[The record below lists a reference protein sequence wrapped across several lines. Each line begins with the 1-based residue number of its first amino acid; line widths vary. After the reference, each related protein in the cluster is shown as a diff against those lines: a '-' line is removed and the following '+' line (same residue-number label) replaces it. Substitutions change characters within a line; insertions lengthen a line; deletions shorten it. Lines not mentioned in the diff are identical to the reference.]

1 MRFHRLAFAAAIFAV
16 GSLTQQHGFALA
28 ADEAPTAN
36 EDIPPADA
44 ENFEFQAE
52 VNRMMDIVVNSLYQN
67 KDVFLRE
74 LISNASDALDKIR
87 FLSLTKPELLKEKED
102 FEIRI
107 EYNSEANTLT
117 VRDSG
122 VGMTHDDLV
131 ENLGTVARSGTTK
144 FLDAL
149 QEQDKNDVSG
159 LIGKFGV
166 GFYSSFLV
174 ADRVT
179 VASKNAADSKQYIW
193 ESRNGEDKF
202 HVYPD
207 PRGNSLGRGTE
218 ITLHLKE
225 DAVDYADGD
234 RLRNLVTHYSEFVTH
249 PIHLRI
255 TSTTEVEV
263 DDEEEST
270 EDGEEKKDDIE
281 VSDEEDSSEDGEE
294 EKPKK
299 YETIVTHEWEEINN
313 NPAIWTREKE
323 EITDEEYRDFWHVV
337 AKGVSGDCARWN
349 HFNAEGN
356 INFKSLLYMPEE
368 IPDNY
373 QFGQI
378 DKIVGGLKLYV
389 RKVLI
394 SDEFDL
400 MPKYLS
406 FIRGVVDSDDLPLNV
421 NRETLQES
429 KITKV
434 IKKKLVRKALDM
446 IRAFSKEEMPADDEE
461 EVEVDEEGNV
471 IETEKEEKVHPYIEW
486 YKHFNA
492 NLKMGIIED
501 EPNRGRIMKL
511 LRFQTSKSDGKW
523 VSLEEYV
530 ENMGPLQKDI
540 YTIAG
545 AGLDDVQQS
554 PFLDRF
560 NEKDMEVVF
569 LTDPVDEYMIQQIR
583 DFDGKKFSAISA
595 ENVKI
600 PDEDE
605 DLAKRRE
612 KAYKKKFKPLTKYLK
627 KLYGPS
633 VMRIAISK
641 RLGKQPAILSSS
653 EYGNSA
659 NMERIMRAQAY
670 QTGQSQMMAGAMKV
684 SL

>member
-1 MRFHRLAFAAAIFAV
+1 VRRK
-16 GSLTQQHGFALA
+16 T
-28 ADEAPTAN
+28 
-36 EDIPPADA
+36 
-44 ENFEFQAE
+44 
-52 VNRMMDIVVNSLYQN
+52 
-67 KDVFLRE
+67 
-74 LISNASDALDKIR
+74 
-87 FLSLTKPELLKEKED
+87 LLK
-102 FEIRI
+102 
-107 EYNSEANTLT
+107 
-117 VRDSG
+117 
-122 VGMTHDDLV
+122 
-131 ENLGTVARSGTTK
+131 
-144 FLDAL
+144 
-149 QEQDKNDVSG
+149 
-159 LIGKFGV
+159 
-166 GFYSSFLV
+166 
-174 ADRVT
+174 
-179 VASKNAADSKQYIW
+179 
-193 ESRNGEDKF
+193 
-202 HVYPD
+202 
-207 PRGNSLGRGTE
+207 TE
-218 ITLHLKE
+218 
-225 DAVDYADGD
+225 
-234 RLRNLVTHYSEFVTH
+234 R
-249 PIHLRI
+249 
-255 TSTTEVEV
+255 
-263 DDEEEST
+263 
-270 EDGEEKKDDIE
+270 KK
-281 VSDEEDSSEDGEE
+281 S
-294 EKPKK
+294 PKK
-299 YETIVTHEWEEINN
+299 TETVTTYDWEEINN
-313 NPAIWTREKE
+313 NPAIWTREKDD
-323 EITDEEYRDFWHVV
+323 ITDEEYRDFWHVV
-337 AKGVSGDCARWN
+337 AKGVSGDCAKWN

-373 QFGQI
+373 RFGQI

-446 IRAFSKEEMPADDEE
+446 IRAFSKEEMPAEEE

-471 IETEKEEKVHPYIEW
+471 IETEKEEKEHPYIEW
-486 YKHFNA
+486 YKNFNA

-545 AGLDDVQQS
+545 PGLDEVQQS

-560 NEKDMEVVF
+560 NEKDIEVVY

-605 DLAKRRE
+605 DLVKRRE

-627 KLYGPS
+627 KLYGPA

-670 QTGQSQMMAGAMKV
+670 QTGQANMMGGAMKV
-684 SL
+684 MEINPRHPIVTKLLDGCPPEEDGEDFVVSTETEDAAWLLLDMGALNGGFEIPNVKAHNNRVTKFLQSSLSIDSLGLEDEIDPPEEDEDAPDFDDMDGMEGLNMGDFNMEDLNLDEMNL